1 MDITEKFIL
10 QLKYQGKFISEIHE
24 RYKSVILP
32 LEVENQY
39 LTLIKKILGEDI
51 PLAAKGFYDID
62 SLNKHN
68 LLNQQVKLKVYNLNR
83 GLYNVAFNHL
93 LNEFDTLFS
102 IKYFNENNNN
112 RTRLEVTQ
120 RMIEEKYFHDE
131 IMFVADFY
139 DRRNNNS
146 ISHASKKEYG
156 YWSVSKDEYLEYEKK
171 HTN

>member
-1 MDITEKFIL
+1 
-10 QLKYQGKFISEIHE
+10 
-24 RYKSVILP
+24 
-32 LEVENQY
+32 
-39 LTLIKKILGEDI
+39 
-51 PLAAKGFYDID
+51 
-62 SLNKHN
+62 
-68 LLNQQVKLKVYNLNR
+68 
-83 GLYNVAFNHL
+83 LYNVAFNHL

>member
-10 QLKYQGKFISEIHE
+10 QLKYQGKFISEIYE

-39 LTLIKKILGEDI
+39 LTLIKKLLGEDI

-102 IKYFNENNNN
+102 IKYFNE
-112 RTRLEVTQ
+112 
-120 RMIEEKYFHDE
+120 K
-131 IMFVADFY
+131 
-139 DRRNNNS
+139 
-146 ISHASKKEYG
+146 
-156 YWSVSKDEYLEYEKK
+156 
-171 HTN
+171 